1 MLKISEVIIR
11 KQSSALIWEKDR
23 AVIVDVMKNFVDTV
37 VLRYTEEIVMV
48 PRRDFTREMN
58 DNEKEKELQTKKT

>member
-1 MLKISEVIIR
+1 VKEMLKISEVIIR

-58 DNEKEKELQTKKT
+58 DNEK